1 MVDRMKWFRVAIY
14 HIRVTIKICHSYGC
28 SFQLLMYNCHNGA
41 AVISAALLTLPTN
54 FHQLGFLCSL
64 ISLRGSLSTPEKATS
79 SSYYWTA
86 SVSHYTRTVLF
97 SLPHLLRTSRQGSRQ
112 RGYSTEP
119 PHSSAVLLPLA
130 VISLSHWSMI
140 HVCEGLGLLAR
151 CTAARC
157 RHCAAA
163 AAPVIMTGLARSLT
177 CDGYV
182 HFSHVGWH
190 RKTKTTHYTNKVIVG
205 FKPVTPLYR
214 QFNNQV
220 ASSELSE

>member
-1 MVDRMKWFRVAIY
+1 MKWFRAAIY
-14 HIRVTIKICHSYGC
+14 SIRLTIKTWHSYDRA
-28 SFQLLMYNCHNGA
+28 FQLLTYSCHNGA
-41 AVISAALLTLPTN
+41 VVISAALLTLPTN

-79 SSYYWTA
+79 S
-86 SVSHYTRTVLF
+86 
-97 SLPHLLRTSRQGSRQ
+97 LPHLLRTSRQGSRQ
-112 RGYSTEP
+112 QGYSIEP

-163 AAPVIMTGLARSLT
+163 ASPVIMTGLTRSLT
-177 CDGYV
+177 CAGYV
-182 HFSHVGWH
+182 HFCKRVREKDGHWERDG
-190 RKTKTTHYTNKVIVG
+190 
-205 FKPVTPLYR
+205 
-214 QFNNQV
+214 
-220 ASSELSE
+220 